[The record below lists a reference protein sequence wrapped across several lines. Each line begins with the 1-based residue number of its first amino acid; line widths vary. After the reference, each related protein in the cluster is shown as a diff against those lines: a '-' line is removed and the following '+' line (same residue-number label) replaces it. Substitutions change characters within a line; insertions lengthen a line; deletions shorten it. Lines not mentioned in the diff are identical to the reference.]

1 MKAPD
6 AATVTRAPGHAARD
20 PGHDMKASAA
30 ANVRRAPGHALRD
43 PGHAARDQGH
53 AMKAPAVATA
63 ARSSEAGVPM
73 TVLVARIVRQHMKEE
88 EEKKASDKLEEGE
101 KVLENRRARLCNIR
115 GEDWKLFK
123 KNIFEICIFNLG
135 LVWFDLVVSS
145 FNLLLCLNWS
155 KSLVWW

>member
-30 ANVRRAPGHALRD
+30 ANVTRAPGHAFRD
-43 PGHAARDQGH
+43 PGHAARDPGH

-88 EEKKASDKLEEGE
+88 EEKKASDKLEKGE

-123 KNIFEICIFNLG
+123 TNIGRFF
-135 LVWFDLVVSS
+135 
-145 FNLLLCLNWS
+145 
-155 KSLVWW
+155 